1 MELGVNTKIIRGG
14 VLEARMGHELKKGMY
29 RRAYLFKS
37 YNVSIWKITL
47 CIHKYSY
54 NYICVCVCFW
64 QQPHSDVSD
73 GTELM
78 LSFDSTDFL
87 IGLGKFSELF
97 QMRCQ
102 EHV

>member
-1 MELGVNTKIIRGG
+1 MNLRK
-14 VLEARMGHELKKGMY
+14 A
-29 RRAYLFKS
+29 
-37 YNVSIWKITL
+37 
-47 CIHKYSY
+47 CIEEPIFL
-54 NYICVCVCFW
+54 NYIMCQSEKLLYVFINIHIIIFVCVCFW
-64 QQPHSDVSD
+64 KQPHSDMSD

-78 LSFDSTDFL
+78 VSFDSTDFL